1 MGKFTKENGTLEL
14 KVTDSKTN
22 EKLKE
27 IKDEPH
33 CGFDGEKCK
42 EKEQKEKMLLYI
54 ALGG

>member
-1 MGKFTKENGTLEL
+1 MKEDEKLEL
-14 KVTDSKTN
+14 KITDSKTDD
-22 EKLKE
+22 KLNE